1 MLTLMVFIFS
11 ENVKTEGNLLLFNI
25 DNGVTFKFNKDA
37 SIHRWYPYVEGFSG
51 DFVRRKIK

>member
-1 MLTLMVFIFS
+1 MVFIFS
-11 ENVKTEGNLLLFNI
+11 ENVKTEENLLLFNI

-37 SIHRWYPYVEGFSG
+37 SIHRTYPYVEGFSG